1 MPASVLRLRPLLLC
15 TAIALLLVGCGQS
28 PSGDSAGVEAAP
40 EDALAVTTVPERSP
54 ESAAQLMR
62 RANDAFRANRIA
74 SPAGDNAV
82 ELFLAVR
89 DLDPQHPGLSEVL
102 VELMPLANFALDGAM
117 RTRDLPEA
125 DRLLDLITRLN
136 SESAVTRSAREQ
148 VAKLKREI
156 EQEAVAA
163 RGAADALAAREAVAA
178 TAAKPVAATTS
189 DGERKQPPPA
199 SLPATAT
206 AAPKPANTNAVVSAP
221 PPAAATPIAAAEV
234 SPAASTTSPLTAPR
248 PIAKVAPE
256 YPAQAR
262 SRKIEGFVEL
272 EFLVTTNGSAEEI
285 RVVRSEP
292 EGLFDRNAVR
302 ALMRWKFKPAERDG
316 KREATR
322 TRTTLNFE
330 LG

>member
-1 MPASVLRLRPLLLC
+1 MSASVLHLRPFLLC
-15 TAIALLLVGCGQS
+15 AAIGMLLVGCGQS
-28 PSGDSAGVEAAP
+28 PSDSTAAEAMP
-40 EDALAVTTVPERSP
+40 EDALAVTTVPERTP

-62 RANDAFRANRIA
+62 RANDAFRDDRIV

-89 DLDPQHPGLSEVL
+89 DLDPQHPGLAEVL
-102 VELMPLANFALDGAM
+102 VELMPLANFALEGA
-117 RTRDLPEA
+117 TRSRNPAEA
-125 DRLLDLITRLN
+125 DRLLSLITRLN

-148 VAKLKREI
+148 VAQLKREI
-156 EQEAVAA
+156 EQEALAA
-163 RGAADALAAREAVAA
+163 RSAADAAAAREATAVAA
-178 TAAKPVAATTS
+178 PVPVAATTS
-189 DGERKQPPPA
+189 EIGRKPRPPATPPA
-199 SLPATAT
+199 STT
-206 AAPKPANTNAVVSAP
+206 AASDPPTANTAASAP
-221 PPAAATPIAAAEV
+221 PQPAATPVAATV
-234 SPAASTTSPLTAPR
+234 MDPAASTASPLTAPR

-272 EFLVTTNGSAEEI
+272 EFLVTTSGSAEEI

-316 KREATR
+316 KLEATR
-322 TRTTLNFE
+322 TRTTLNFS